1 MIRNNINTIRA
12 YMKVHIK
19 YIFMISYS
27 NSHFLIISIHVEGLN
42 SLKKCSKNLFFIFE
56 KSYSI
61 PGLELTPMYTLQMFF
76 ANARH
81 QNTMQHL
88 KQ

>member
-1 MIRNNINTIRA
+1 
-12 YMKVHIK
+12 MKVHIK

-27 NSHFLIISIHVEGLN
+27 NSHFLIISIHVEEGLIN